1 MILHILDAQK
11 KLTAHSQWLH
21 TCLTATH
28 EQAKRVMHIPPL
40 DVVVKTGK
48 FVIPEKGHLGYC
60 PEPGLVYLT
69 VDPENPAL
77 RKMSLSLLN
86 ARLLMNCTMRQGG
99 QGLDMA

>member
-1 MILHILDAQK
+1 MILNILDAQK
-11 KLTAHSQWLH
+11 KHTAHIQWLN
-21 TCLTATH
+21 TSLTATH
-28 EQAKRVMHIPPL
+28 EQAKKVMQIPLL

-48 FVIPEKGHLGYC
+48 FVIQEKGHPGYC
-60 PEPGLVYLT
+60 PESGLVYLT